1 MSGEL
6 LGRTCWDELEE
17 LKEEVRLLK
26 EKLDEV
32 ERERMCSACYRT
44 LREPELCREC
54 RAEGVKA

>member
-6 LGRTCWDELEE
+6 LDEIEQLM
-17 LKEEVRLLK
+17 EEVRLLK

-44 LREPELCREC
+44 LREPGLCREC